1 MTEVPYGN
9 QVERTKRN
17 FAGSNGRKT
26 HCGGSPECTSRSGL
40 RSCCAKERNRKR
52 IVVLRCGT
60 VLLQNFSEDLNE
72 PGRQLKLVREPDN
85 AYDRWATRVVTLEGT
100 MLGYLPARKNQSV
113 ARLIDAGKTITV
125 FVDESLQAPARNPN
139 YESEKLP
146 LILYMDVNIPEEEQR

>member
-1 MTEVPYGN
+1 MEIKLNAQKGILPEATAEKRTVAAAPNAQAEPACEVAV
-9 QVERTKRN
+9 QK
-17 FAGSNGRKT
+17 
-26 HCGGSPECTSRSGL
+26 
-40 RSCCAKERNRKR
+40 KEKNRKR

-125 FVDESLQAPARNPN
+125 FVDEGLQVPARNPN